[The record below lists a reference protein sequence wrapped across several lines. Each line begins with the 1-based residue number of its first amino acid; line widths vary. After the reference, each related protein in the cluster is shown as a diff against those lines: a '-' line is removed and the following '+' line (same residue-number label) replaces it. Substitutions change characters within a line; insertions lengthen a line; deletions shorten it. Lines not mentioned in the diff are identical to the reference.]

1 MSDVKV
7 SVHGIEKKFIDGFN
21 TEQELIENKLDTN
34 SIINEINH
42 IIK

>member
-1 MSDVKV
+1 MSDIKV

-21 TEQELIENKLDTN
+21 TEQELIKNKLDTD
-34 SIINEINH
+34 SIINKINH